1 MRAVFTHLVGLHK
14 DKRESFDADRI
25 TIGRSP
31 DNQLTFGDAQR
42 RVSSHH
48 AELVR
53 CDDQYVLRDLG
64 STNGTMIN
72 GRRVVVSELN
82 QDDMIE
88 FGAGGPLLRFAVET
102 DGTAAFET
110 TSPDRS
116 RPSASDSSFTRR
128 ITTRQAAAGYRASR
142 GVTRNNGLLM
152 GAILAAMLVG
162 AVVGI
167 IFSRTF
173 SRRDDEQ
180 MRF

>member
-1 MRAVFTHLVGLHK
+1 
-14 DKRESFDADRI
+14 
-25 TIGRSP
+25 
-31 DNQLTFGDAQR
+31 LTFGDAQR

-72 GRRVVVSELN
+72 GRRIVVSELN

-88 FGAGGPLLRFAVET
+88 FGAGGPLLRFALET
-102 DGTAAFET
+102 DAPAALEAA
-110 TSPDRS
+110 SLDPS
-116 RPSASDSSFTRR
+116 RPRASDSSFTRR
-128 ITTRQAAAGYRASR
+128 ITTRQAAARHRASP
-142 GVTRNNGLLM
+142 GATRNNSLLI
-152 GAILAAMLVG
+152 GAVLAAMLVG
-162 AVVGI
+162 AVAGI

-180 MRF
+180 MRLAEIDAVN

>member
-1 MRAVFTHLVGLHK
+1 MRAVFTHLVGSYK
-14 DKRESFDADRI
+14 GKREVFESDRV

-31 DNQLTFGDAQR
+31 DNQLAFGDAQR

-72 GRRVVVSELN
+72 GRRIVVSELN

-102 DGTAAFET
+102 DKAAALDVP
-110 TSPDRS
+110 SHDRS
-116 RPSASDSSFTRR
+116 RPRASDSSFTKR
-128 ITTRQAAAGYRASR
+128 ITTRQAAAGHRASR
-142 GVTRNNGLLM
+142 G
-152 GAILAAMLVG
+152 
-162 AVVGI
+162 AV
-167 IFSRTF
+167 
-173 SRRDDEQ
+173 
-180 MRF
+180 